1 MDWFK
6 EIFGVNNDD
15 ILIDNNTRTVS
26 LKNDPPEPVPGPE
39 PVLPSRQAPQER
51 IPMEEPIERQAFEAQ
66 LLRER
71 SAAAAGIPQPS
82 QPTEPASVVETLDV
96 SDRSPENIK
105 PKTVTAS
112 MLPSPEEAESLLNKG
127 FIDVPTYKSLI
138 ARQAQITAEQPA
150 GQEPNQ
156 EPIQQ
161 TINLQ
166 TERDDPAESDDTNI
180 SLSPKTK
187 AWSSVIGKYT
197 KDAQDAALVT
207 GIMDVESGGEADARS
222 PVGAQGLMQIMPA
235 TGKELAE
242 KAGEKYDPQDAE
254 QNIRLGVNYLNEL
267 KDRYNGNITDV
278 LAAYN
283 SGMGTVDKA
292 KAKAAAELGIDIAQV
307 KFNDYSRY
315 LPNETQLY
323 VSKVIARTESNPQ
336 LIQAAANAAISES
349 KEVGFTAGAQQAKQM
364 AQDTGALKAVEDKA
378 YQEKVVEIEQ
388 VEQEKQL
395 TAYEEYRQR
404 LEKIDAASA
413 ELAKTPYKSFWSSK
427 STGEKILAAIA
438 VGLGAY
444 ASAMNNQPNFALN
457 IIQGAIDRDL
467 AIQKAERAEQKGNI
481 KEQKSTLDIAY
492 KLYNDES
499 IAEAAV
505 VAEAWKKVQEEEVHA
520 GRVMENDNARREQA
534 GNFSNGV
541 NTKNIESNLKLAKMV
556 EEKEQ
561 IDARAIAK
569 NATSSGTYE
578 NQQAYAGTIKNRSKD
593 EKGTAISVGGDKGN
607 GNVTVGYFGDANTPG
622 EGQKFRESYSG
633 YESSIK
639 GIDELSKNI
648 KESSWWRRRVIPAS
662 TEKVKAESIQTA
674 LIGNLRIA
682 LTGPGTMSETDR
694 ELLES
699 AINTGTALFS
709 FDANS
714 LSRLDELKKALGR
727 IMAANA
733 DALGLTVVPL
743 KKFSPRR

>member
-1 MDWFK
+1 
-6 EIFGVNNDD
+6 
-15 ILIDNNTRTVS
+15 
-26 LKNDPPEPVPGPE
+26 
-39 PVLPSRQAPQER
+39 
-51 IPMEEPIERQAFEAQ
+51 
-66 LLRER
+66 
-71 SAAAAGIPQPS
+71 
-82 QPTEPASVVETLDV
+82 
-96 SDRSPENIK
+96 
-105 PKTVTAS
+105 

-138 ARQAQITAEQPA
+138 ARQAQITAEQSAAQTPA
-150 GQEPNQ
+150 QP
-156 EPIQQ
+156 
-161 TINLQ
+161 
-166 TERDDPAESDDTNI
+166 TERDESRDESAAQSADTNM

-187 AWSSVIGKYT
+187 AWSSVIGKYS
-197 KDAQDAALVT
+197 KDTQDAALVA
-207 GIMDVESGGEADARS
+207 GIMDVESGGKADARS
-222 PVGAQGLMQIMPA
+222 PVGAQGLMQLMPA

-242 KAGEKYDPQDAE
+242 KAGEKYNPQDAE
-254 QNIRLGVNYLNEL
+254 QNIRLGVNYINEL
-267 KDRYNGNITDV
+267 KGRYNGNITDV

-292 KAKAAAELGIDIAQV
+292 KAKAAGELGIDIAQV

-395 TAYEEYRQR
+395 TIQEEYRKR

-492 KLYNDES
+492 KLYNDEAT
-499 IAEAAV
+499 AEAAV
-505 VAEAWKKVQEEEVHA
+505 VAEAWKRVQEEEVHA
-520 GRVMENDNARREQA
+520 GRVIENDNARREQA
-534 GNFSNGV
+534 DHFSNGA
-541 NTKNIESNLKLAKMV
+541 KEKALESDLKLLKMV

-593 EKGTAISVGGDKGN
+593 EKATAISVGGDKGN

-633 YESSIK
+633 YESSVK
-639 GIDELSKNI
+639 GIEELSKNI

-682 LTGPGTMSETDR
+682 LTGPGTMSESDR
-694 ELLES
+694 ALLES
-699 AINTGTALFS
+699 AIATGTPFFS

-714 LSRLDELKKALGR
+714 LSRLDELKGALGR
-727 IMAANA
+727 KVAADA